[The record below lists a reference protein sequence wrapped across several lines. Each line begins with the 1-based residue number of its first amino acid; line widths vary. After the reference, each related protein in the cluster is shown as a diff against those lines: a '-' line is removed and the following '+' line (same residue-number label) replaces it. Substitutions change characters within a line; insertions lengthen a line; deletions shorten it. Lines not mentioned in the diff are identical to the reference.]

1 MTPKAH
7 RPRKRF
13 GQHFLHD
20 AGIIARLISAIRPV
34 ETDTIIEIGPGEGVL
49 TGPLLEAGARVTAI
63 ELDRDLAAA
72 LPERLGCP
80 GALEVI
86 QADVL
91 EFDLAA
97 VAGGTGMR
105 VVGNLPYN
113 ISTPI
118 MFHLFKWR
126 ESIADM
132 HFMLQKEVVDRLVAG
147 PGSKQYGRLS
157 VMAAFHCRMERL
169 FSVPPGAFR
178 PPPKVDS
185 AIIRMRPKTLDE
197 ATLARLPQLEDVVRH
212 AFGQRRKTLRN
223 ALKALMDEKAIE
235 AAGIDPK
242 ARAETLSLDQ
252 YLALVNQLTSQP
264 PNHHSAIFQ

>member
-1 MTPKAH
+1 MKPH

-20 AGIIARLISAIRPV
+20 AGIIGRLVSAIRPSA
-34 ETDTIIEIGPGEGVL
+34 DDNLIEIGPGEGVL
-49 TGPLLEAGARVTAI
+49 TGPLLETGARVTAI

-72 LPERLGCP
+72 LPERLGFP
-80 GALEVI
+80 ERLEVI

-91 EFDLAA
+91 EVDLAA
-97 VAGGTGMR
+97 VGGERMR

-118 MFHLFKWR
+118 MFHLFAWR
-126 ESIADM
+126 ESIVDM
-132 HFMLQKEVVDRLVAG
+132 HFMLQKEVVDRLVAS

-169 FSVPPGAFR
+169 FTVPPGAFR

-185 AIIRMRPKTLDE
+185 AIIRMVPKTLDE
-197 ATLARLPQLEDVVRH
+197 AMLERLPRLEEVVRH

-223 ALKALMDEKAIE
+223 ALKGLLDEKAIE

-242 ARAETLSLDQ
+242 ARAETISLEGFLD
-252 YLALVNQLTSQP
+252 LVNQVDA
-264 PNHHSAIFQ
+264 SATG

>member
-1 MTPKAH
+1 MKPH

-20 AGIIARLISAIRPV
+20 AGVIARLVSAIRPRAEDNIV
-34 ETDTIIEIGPGEGVL
+34 EIGPGEGVL
-49 TGPLLEAGARVTAI
+49 TGPLLESGTHVSAI

-72 LPERLGCP
+72 LPRRLGLP
-80 GALEVI
+80 QRLEVI

-91 EFDLAA
+91 EIDLAA
-97 VAGGTGMR
+97 VAGERAR

-118 MFHLFKWR
+118 MFHLFNWR
-126 ESIADM
+126 ETIIDM

-169 FSVPPGAFR
+169 FTVPPEAFR

-185 AIIRMRPKTLDE
+185 AIIRMLPRQLDE
-197 ATLARLPQLEDVVRH
+197 KMLARLPALEKVVRQ

-223 ALKALMDEKAIE
+223 ALKGLLDEKQIE
-235 AAGIDPK
+235 SAGVDPT
-242 ARAETLSLDQ
+242 ARAETLGLDQ
-252 YLALVNQLTSQP
+252 FLALADRLTNQRTKEPKNQ
-264 PNHHSAIFQ
+264 

>member
-1 MTPKAH
+1 MRAH

-20 AGIIARLISAIRPV
+20 TQVVARLVAAIRPGC
-34 ETDTIIEIGPGEGVL
+34 DQHIIEIGPGEGAL
-49 TGPLLEAGARVTAI
+49 TRPLLETGTRLTVI

-72 LPERLGCP
+72 LPERLGFP
-80 GALEVI
+80 ERLEVI

-91 EFDLAA
+91 NVDLAS
-97 VAGGTGMR
+97 VAGGPVR

-126 ESIADM
+126 EVITDM
-132 HFMLQKEVVDRLVAG
+132 HFMLQKEVVDRLVAQ
-147 PGSKQYGRLS
+147 PGTKQYGRLS

-169 FSVPPGAFR
+169 FNVSPGAFR

-185 AIIRMRPKTLDE
+185 AIVRMQPKALEKD
-197 ATLARLPQLEDVVRH
+197 TLARLPQLEEVVRR

-223 ALKALMDEKAIE
+223 ALKGLLDEVNIE
-235 AAGIDPK
+235 AAGVDPA
-242 ARAETLSLDQ
+242 ARAETVSLQGFLD
-252 YLALVNQLTSQP
+252 LANQAAKAEAQGSRLKAQV
-264 PNHHSAIFQ
+264 

>member
-1 MTPKAH
+1 MKPH

-20 AGIIARLISAIRPV
+20 AGIIARLVSAIRPQAG
-34 ETDTIIEIGPGEGVL
+34 ETIIEIGPGEGVL
-49 TGPLLEAGARVTAI
+49 TGPLLEADAAVTAI

-72 LPERLGCP
+72 LPERLGFP
-80 GALEVI
+80 GRLEVI

-91 EFDLAA
+91 EIDLGA
-97 VAGGTGMR
+97 VAGTDLR

-126 ESIADM
+126 EAVVDM
-132 HFMLQKEVVDRLVAG
+132 HFMLQKEVVDRMVAE

-169 FSVPPGAFR
+169 FTVPPGAFR

-185 AIIRMRPKTLDE
+185 AIIRMIPRELDE
-197 ATLARLPQLEDVVRH
+197 ETLSRLPQLEEVVRR

-223 ALKALMDEKAIE
+223 ALKGVLDEKQID

-252 YLALVNQLTSQP
+252 FMALAEKCRLERMNERT
-264 PNHHSAIFQ
+264 N

>member
-1 MTPKAH
+1 MQPH

-20 AGIIARLISAIRPV
+20 AGIIARLISTIRPA
-34 ETDTIIEIGPGEGVL
+34 DGQHLIEIGPGEGVL

-72 LPERLGCP
+72 LPERLGFP
-80 GALEVI
+80 EGLEVI

-91 EFDLAA
+91 EVDLAA
-97 VAGGTGMR
+97 LTGESVR

-126 ESIADM
+126 DTIVDM
-132 HFMLQKEVVDRLVAG
+132 HFMLQKEVVDRMVAG

-157 VMAAFHCRMERL
+157 VMSAFHCRMERL
-169 FSVPPGAFR
+169 FTVPPGAFR

-185 AIIRMRPKTLDE
+185 AIIRMRPKDLDE
-197 ATLARLPQLEDVVRH
+197 ATLARLPALEDVVRR

-223 ALKALMDEKAIE
+223 ALKGVLEEQAIE

-242 ARAETLSLDQ
+242 VRAETVPLEGF
-252 YLALVNQLTSQP
+252 LALAAIQPTS
-264 PNHHSAIFQ
+264 

>member
-1 MTPKAH
+1 MMQPH

-20 AGIIARLISAIRPV
+20 AEVIARLVSAIRPGERDHV
-34 ETDTIIEIGPGEGVL
+34 VEIGPGEGVL

-72 LPERLGCP
+72 LPERLGFP
-80 GALEVI
+80 ERLEVI

-91 EFDLAA
+91 QVDLAA
-97 VAGGTGMR
+97 VGGAGMR

-118 MFHLFKWR
+118 MFRLFEWR
-126 ESIADM
+126 ELIADM

-169 FSVPPGAFR
+169 FNVPPDAFR

-185 AIIRMRPKTLDE
+185 AIIRMIPKALDE
-197 ATLARLPQLEDVVRH
+197 ATLARLTPLEDVVRR

-223 ALKALMDEKAIE
+223 ALKGLVDENQLE
-235 AAGIDPK
+235 SAGVDPK
-242 ARAETLSLDQ
+242 ARAETVPLEGFLTLADQ
-252 YLALVNQLTSQP
+252 LANQQANQPTS
-264 PNHHSAIFQ
+264 

>member
-1 MTPKAH
+1 MKPH

-20 AGIIARLISAIRPV
+20 AGVIARLVAVIRPL

-49 TGPLLEAGARVTAI
+49 TAPLLAAGAHVTAI
-63 ELDRDLAAA
+63 EIDRDLAAA
-72 LPERLGCP
+72 LPERLGFP
-80 GALEVI
+80 EALKVV

-91 EFDLAA
+91 KLDLAA
-97 VAGGTGMR
+97 VAGEPGVR
-105 VVGNLPYN
+105 IVGNLPYN

-126 ESIADM
+126 EAIADM

-178 PPPKVDS
+178 PPPRVDS
-185 AIIRMRPKTLDE
+185 AIIRMLPKALDE
-197 ATLARLPQLEDVVRH
+197 ATLARLPQLEEVVRR

-223 ALKALMDEKAIE
+223 ALKGLVDAKAIE

-252 YLALVNQLTSQP
+252 FMTLANQPTSY
-264 PNHHSAIFQ
+264 

>member
-1 MTPKAH
+1 MKPH

-20 AGIIARLISAIRPV
+20 AGIIGRLVSAIRPREGERV
-34 ETDTIIEIGPGEGVL
+34 IEIGPGEGVL
-49 TGPLLEAGARVTAI
+49 TGPLLESGARVTAI

-72 LPERLGCP
+72 LPERLGFP
-80 GALEVI
+80 EGLEVI

-91 EFDLAA
+91 EVDLGAL
-97 VAGGTGMR
+97 AGERVR

-118 MFHLFKWR
+118 MFHLFAWR
-126 ESIADM
+126 DTIADM

-169 FSVPPGAFR
+169 FTVPPGAFR
-178 PPPKVDS
+178 PPPRVDS
-185 AIIRMRPKTLDE
+185 AIIRMIPRDLGE
-197 ATLARLPQLEDVVRH
+197 ETLARLPQLEEVVRR

-223 ALKALMDEKAIE
+223 ALKGVLDEKQID

-242 ARAETLSLDQ
+242 ARAETISLEGF
-252 YLALVNQLTSQP
+252 LNLVNQVDA
-264 PNHHSAIFQ
+264 SATG

>member
-1 MTPKAH
+1 MMKPH

-20 AGIIARLISAIRPV
+20 AGIIARLVSAIRPGECDHIV
-34 ETDTIIEIGPGEGVL
+34 EIGPGEGVL

-72 LPERLGCP
+72 LPERLGFP
-80 GALEVI
+80 ERLEVI

-91 EFDLAA
+91 EVDLAA
-97 VAGGTGMR
+97 IGGAGMR

-118 MFHLFKWR
+118 MFRLFEWR
-126 ESIADM
+126 ELIADM
-132 HFMLQKEVVDRLVAG
+132 HFMLQKEVVDRLVAQ

-169 FSVPPGAFR
+169 FNVPPGAFR

-185 AIIRMRPKTLDE
+185 AIIRMAPKALE
-197 ATLARLPQLEDVVRH
+197 EETLARLPQLKEVVRN

-223 ALKALMDEKAIE
+223 ALKGLLDEQQIE
-235 AAGIDPK
+235 AAGISPT
-242 ARAETLSLDQ
+242 ARAETIPLEGFI
-252 YLALVNQLTSQP
+252 ALVDQV
-264 PNHHSAIFQ
+264 AE

>member
-1 MTPKAH
+1 MTPTPH

-20 AGIIARLISAIRPV
+20 ANVIARLVSAIRPGPDQALV
-34 ETDTIIEIGPGEGVL
+34 EIGPGEGVL

-72 LPERLGCP
+72 LPERLGFP
-80 GALEVI
+80 KRLAVI

-91 EFDLAA
+91 EVDLAA
-97 VAGGTGMR
+97 VVGGERVR

-118 MFHLFKWR
+118 LFQLFRWR
-126 ESIADM
+126 EAIVDM
-132 HFMLQKEVVDRLVAG
+132 HFMLQKEVVDRLVAE

-157 VMAAFHCRMERL
+157 VMAGFHCRMARL
-169 FSVPPGAFR
+169 FTVPPGAFR

-185 AIIRMRPKTLDE
+185 AIIRMLPKPLDE
-197 ATLARLPQLEDVVRH
+197 ATLAQLPQLEQVVRR

-223 ALKALMDEKAIE
+223 ALKGLLDEKAIE
-235 AAGIDPK
+235 SAGIDPK
-242 ARAETLSLDQ
+242 ARAETVALEGF
-252 YLALVNQLTSQP
+252 LALADQLPPSSQPANQLTS
-264 PNHHSAIFQ
+264 

>member
-1 MTPKAH
+1 MKPH

-20 AGIIARLISAIRPV
+20 AGIIARLVSAIRPKAG
-34 ETDTIIEIGPGEGVL
+34 ERIIEIGPGEGVL
-49 TGPLLEAGARVTAI
+49 TGPLLESGAQIVAI
-63 ELDRDLAAA
+63 ELDRDLAVA
-72 LPERLGCP
+72 LPERLGFP
-80 GALEVI
+80 QNLEVI

-91 EFDLAA
+91 EVDLAA
-97 VAGGTGMR
+97 VAGERMR

-126 ESIADM
+126 ETIVDM
-132 HFMLQKEVVDRLVAG
+132 HFMLQKEVVDRMVAE

-169 FSVPPGAFR
+169 FTVPPGAFR

-185 AIIRMRPKTLDE
+185 AIIRMLPKDLDE
-197 ATLARLPQLEDVVRH
+197 AMLTRLAPLEDVVRR

-223 ALKALMDEKAIE
+223 ALKGLLDEKSIE
-235 AAGIDPK
+235 AAGIDPT
-242 ARAETLSLDQ
+242 ARAETVSLDGFLSLADR
-252 YLALVNQLTSQP
+252 LG
-264 PNHHSAIFQ
+264 

>member
-1 MTPKAH
+1 
-7 RPRKRF
+7 
-13 GQHFLHD
+13 
-20 AGIIARLISAIRPV
+20 
-34 ETDTIIEIGPGEGVL
+34 
-49 TGPLLEAGARVTAI
+49 VTAI

-72 LPERLGCP
+72 LPERLGFP
-80 GALEVI
+80 EALEVI

-91 EFDLAA
+91 KIDLATIA
-97 VAGGTGMR
+97 APSSGLR

-118 MFHLFKWR
+118 MFHLFRWR
-126 ESIADM
+126 ESITDM
-132 HFMLQKEVVDRLVAG
+132 HFMLQKEVVDRLVAE

-185 AIIRMRPKTLDE
+185 AIIRMLPKTLDE
-197 ATLARLPQLEDVVRH
+197 ATLARLPQLEEVVRH

-223 ALKALMDEKAIE
+223 ALKTLMDENAIE

-242 ARAETLSLDQ
+242 ARAETLSLQEFID
-252 YLALVNQLTSQP
+252 LASQV
-264 PNHHSAIFQ
+264 AG

>member
-1 MTPKAH
+1 MKPH

-20 AGIIARLISAIRPV
+20 AGVIARLIAAIRPAAGDHV
-34 ETDTIIEIGPGEGVL
+34 IEIGPGEGVL
-49 TGPLLEAGARVTAI
+49 TGPLLESGARVSAI

-72 LPERLGCP
+72 LPERLGFP
-80 GALEVI
+80 GQLEVI

-91 EFDLAA
+91 GVDLAA
-97 VAGGTGMR
+97 LAGGRVR

-118 MFHLFKWR
+118 LFHLFKWR
-126 ESIADM
+126 GVIEDM
-132 HFMLQKEVVDRLVAG
+132 HFMLQKEVVDRLVAQ

-169 FSVPPGAFR
+169 FTVPPDAFS

-185 AIIRMRPKTLDE
+185 AIIRMMPKPLDE
-197 ATLARLPQLEDVVRH
+197 TMLQRLPRLEEVVRR

-223 ALKALMDEKAIE
+223 ALKGLLEETAIN
-235 AAGIDPK
+235 AVGVDPG
-242 ARAETLSLDQ
+242 ARAETLGLDQ
-252 YLALVNQLTSQP
+252 FIALADRLSN
-264 PNHHSAIFQ
+264 

>member
-1 MTPKAH
+1 MKPH

-20 AGIIARLISAIRPV
+20 AGIIGKLVSVIRPKQA
-34 ETDTIIEIGPGEGVL
+34 DHIIEIGPGEGVL
-49 TGPLLEAGARVTAI
+49 TGPLLDAGARVTVI

-72 LPERLGCP
+72 LPERLGFP
-80 GALEVI
+80 ERLEVI

-91 EFDLAA
+91 AVDLAA
-97 VAGGTGMR
+97 LAGAGMR

-118 MFHLFKWR
+118 MFHLFGWR
-126 ESIADM
+126 DVITDM

-157 VMAAFHCRMERL
+157 VMASFHCRMERL
-169 FSVPPGAFR
+169 FNVPPGAFR

-185 AIIRMRPKTLDE
+185 AIIRMIPKALDDNM
-197 ATLARLPQLEDVVRH
+197 LARLPQLEDVVRH

-223 ALKALMDEKAIE
+223 ALKGLLDEKAIE
-235 AAGIDPK
+235 SAGIDPT
-242 ARAETLSLDQ
+242 ARAETVPLEGFLT
-252 YLALVNQLTSQP
+252 LADQLTSQP
-264 PNHHSAIFQ
+264 ANQPTS

>member
-1 MTPKAH
+1 MKPH

-20 AGIIARLISAIRPV
+20 AGIIARLVSAIRPQAG
-34 ETDTIIEIGPGEGVL
+34 ETIIEIGPGEGVL
-49 TGPLLEAGARVTAI
+49 TGPLLEAGAAVTAI

-72 LPERLGCP
+72 LPERLDFP
-80 GALEVI
+80 DRLEVI

-91 EFDLAA
+91 EIDLGA
-97 VAGGTGMR
+97 VAGTDLR

-126 ESIADM
+126 EAIVDM
-132 HFMLQKEVVDRLVAG
+132 HFMLQKEVVDRLVAA
-147 PGSKQYGRLS
+147 PGSKQYGRLT

-169 FSVPPGAFR
+169 FKVPPGAFR

-185 AIIRMRPKTLDE
+185 AIIRMVPKTLDQAMLE
-197 ATLARLPQLEDVVRH
+197 RLPRLDEVVRR

-223 ALKALMDEKAIE
+223 ALKGLLDEKSIE
-235 AAGIDPK
+235 AAGVDPK
-242 ARAETLSLDQ
+242 ARAETLALER
-252 YLALVNQLTSQP
+252 YLALADQLNQPTS
-264 PNHHSAIFQ
+264 

>member
-1 MTPKAH
+1 MKPH

-20 AGIIARLISAIRPV
+20 AGIIARLVSAIRPGDS
-34 ETDTIIEIGPGEGVL
+34 EAIIEIGPGEGVL

-72 LPERLGCP
+72 LPERLGFP
-80 GALEVI
+80 QRLEVI

-91 EFDLAA
+91 EVDLAA
-97 VAGGTGMR
+97 VAGGPVR

-126 ESIADM
+126 DTITDM
-132 HFMLQKEVVDRLVAG
+132 HFMLQKEVVDRMVAE

-169 FSVPPGAFR
+169 FTVPPGAFR

-185 AIIRMRPKTLDE
+185 AIIRMIPKKLDE
-197 ATLARLPQLEDVVRH
+197 GTLSRLPQLEEVVRR

-223 ALKALMDEKAIE
+223 ALKGLLDEKAIE
-235 AAGIDPK
+235 AAGIDPM
-242 ARAETLSLDQ
+242 ARAETVDLAGFISLTDQ
-252 YLALVNQLTSQP
+252 LGEA
-264 PNHHSAIFQ
+264 

>member
-1 MTPKAH
+1 MKSH

-20 AGIIARLISAIRPV
+20 ATVIGRLVSAIRPLADEV
-34 ETDTIIEIGPGEGVL
+34 LIEIGPGEGVL
-49 TGPLLEAGARVTAI
+49 TGPLLEAGARITAI

-72 LPERLGCP
+72 LPERLGFP
-80 GALEVI
+80 ERLKVI

-91 EFDLAA
+91 EIDLTA
-97 VAGGTGMR
+97 VAGERVR

-118 MFHLFKWR
+118 LFHLFRWR
-126 ESIADM
+126 QAIVDM
-132 HFMLQKEVVDRLVAG
+132 HFMLQKEVVDRLVAQ

-157 VMAAFHCRMERL
+157 VMAGFHCRMERL
-169 FSVPPGAFR
+169 FSVPPEAFN

-185 AIIRMRPKTLDE
+185 AIIRMRPKALDE
-197 ATLARLPQLEDVVRH
+197 AMLARLPALEKVVRH

-223 ALKALMDEKAIE
+223 ALKGLLDEKQIE
-235 AAGIDPK
+235 SAGVDPK
-242 ARAETLSLDQ
+242 ARAETLTLEQ
-252 YLALVNQLTSQP
+252 YLALTDQLSSQHANQPTS
-264 PNHHSAIFQ
+264 